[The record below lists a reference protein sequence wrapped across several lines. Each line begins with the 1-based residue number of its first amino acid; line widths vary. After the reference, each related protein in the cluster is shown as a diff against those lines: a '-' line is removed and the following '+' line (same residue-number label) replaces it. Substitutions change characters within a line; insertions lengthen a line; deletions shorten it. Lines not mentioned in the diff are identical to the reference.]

1 MQKKDYIIQLLKYI
15 IMAIVV
21 GIIVG
26 AIDALF
32 GRVLIAISEFRTI
45 HYQYL
50 LPFLPIAGLVITAMY
65 YVFSKLSLKGMK
77 LIFEV
82 GQQKT
87 DAIPLL
93 LIPLVMIGTWLTH
106 LFGGSAGREG
116 VAVQIG
122 ATLSHRYGSRI
133 WRVISDTIKCNILCN
148 RGNRNRENG
157 L

>member
-1 MQKKDYIIQLLKYI
+1 MQKKDYMIQLLKYF
-15 IMAIVV
+15 IMAVIV

-32 GRVLIAISEFRTI
+32 GRVLIAISDFRTI

-50 LPFLPIAGLVITAMY
+50 LPFLPIVGLVITAIY

-77 LIFEV
+77 LVFEV

-87 DAIPLL
+87 DSIPLL

-116 VAVQIG
+116 VAVQIRRQIFLLHIVVLPQIAQTAVH
-122 ATLSHRYGSRI
+122 ATTS
-133 WRVISDTIKCNILCN
+133 
-148 RGNRNRENG
+148 
-157 L
+157 

>member
-26 AIDALF
+26 TIDALF

-122 ATLSHRYGSRI
+122 ATLS
-133 WRVISDTIKCNILCN
+133 IKCNILCN